1 MTLIEA
7 IGQELLVVL
16 KTQTEMMQKIMERL
30 DDMENELTILSGQ
43 LSDISETVEEAC
55 ACPNG
60 HTKWII
66 KADPDPPMMPDGLE
80 LL

>member
-43 LSDISETVEEAC
+43 ISDISETVED
-55 ACPNG
+55 
-60 HTKWII
+60 TKWII
-66 KADPDPPMMPDGLE
+66 KADPPMMPDALE